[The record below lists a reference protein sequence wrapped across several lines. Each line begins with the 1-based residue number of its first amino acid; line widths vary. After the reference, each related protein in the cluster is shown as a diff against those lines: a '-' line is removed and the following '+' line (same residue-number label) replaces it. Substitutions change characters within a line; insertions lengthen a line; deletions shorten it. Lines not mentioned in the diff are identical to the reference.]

1 MRDWKTSNYEGAV
14 RVPAF
19 IYWKDKINRS
29 LNHNYISVTDLMP
42 TILSLAGAKSLPK
55 TVEGQNIWNSIITK
69 DSIQN
74 QSIYIRGHLQES
86 IIEKPWK
93 LIRTRHKNTPTVFE
107 LFNIEKDPEEKE
119 NLVLTHSDVTN
130 KLTKDLE
137 VQFAKDS
144 KEVNSGGE

>member
-1 MRDWKTSNYEGAV
+1 
-14 RVPAF
+14 
-19 IYWKDKINRS
+19 
-29 LNHNYISVTDLMP
+29 MP

-74 QSIYIRGHLQES
+74 QAIYIRGHLQES
-86 IIEKPWK
+86 ITEKPWK
-93 LIRTRHKNTPTVFE
+93 LIRTRHKNAPTVFE

-119 NLVLTHSDVTN
+119 NLVLTHSNVTN

-137 VQFAKDS
+137 VQFAKDA